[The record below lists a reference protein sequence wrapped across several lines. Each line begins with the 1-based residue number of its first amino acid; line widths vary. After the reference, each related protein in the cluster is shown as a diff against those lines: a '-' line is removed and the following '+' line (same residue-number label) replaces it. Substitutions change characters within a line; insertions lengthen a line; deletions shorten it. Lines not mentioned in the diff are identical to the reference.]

1 MKSSFQISDF
11 MILAISIM
19 YVYLKINNV
28 NNQFREN
35 MFDESNRIECTD
47 AILNTT
53 SYNVNNNLNWF
64 IQNCDNDFQAFLNAW
79 TNEVNNHNQ
88 TQLQIAR
95 EQYNNHIQ
103 NCLHSVCIQNAESD
117 LAINSACITTASY
130 LLSGVSF
137 LVTYILL

>member
-35 MFDESNRIECTD
+35 MFDETDRIECTD

-53 SYNVNNNLNWF
+53 SFNVNNNLNWF
-64 IQNCDNDFQAFLNAW
+64 TQNCDSDFQSFLNAW
-79 TNEVNNHNQ
+79 TINANYYNQ
-88 TQLQIAR
+88 TQLQAAR
-95 EQYNNHIQ
+95 EEYDNLIQ
-103 NCLHSVCIQNAESD
+103 NCLNSVCIQNGENYLTSS
-117 LAINSACITTASY
+117 SASITTSSY